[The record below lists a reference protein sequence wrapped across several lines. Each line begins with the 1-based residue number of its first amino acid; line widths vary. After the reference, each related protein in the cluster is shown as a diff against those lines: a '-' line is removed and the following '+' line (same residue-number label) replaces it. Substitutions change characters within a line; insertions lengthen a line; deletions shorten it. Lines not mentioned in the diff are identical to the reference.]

1 MGDQWNNL
9 NTLIRISYF
18 LQWQNG
24 DKYQIVRETYLKT
37 VTCLKFQSV
46 CNLTREAAAVSPYWR
61 TTQDS
66 WVRNKGLWYSLLS
79 RKKGSR
85 SASAAHALSP
95 VQEEEQLSRCC
106 TQGSPVSQMRKL
118 RASSASHAKLLTG
131 LLAWLAFA
139 PRKTLPLLCRTANK
153 SALCPRKEVF
163 FSSKDVCYKIILEN
177 ILQNKGAETFKTHKD
192 LIASQHWRP
201 YKCIHTMWDR
211 VVRANHFSEG
221 YSIKWE
227 KYLWSTMTYKI
238 THTHTQRER
247 ESKPN
252 YIWYCFSISR

>member
-1 MGDQWNNL
+1 MGGSVEQLKYTDTYQLLPSVTKWRQISNSKRNL
-9 NTLIRISYF
+9 FKNCDMSEISICLQPNQRGCCSFTILKNDTRLLGQKQRTLILSAQQEEG
-18 LQWQNG
+18 LQ
-24 DKYQIVRETYLKT
+24 
-37 VTCLKFQSV
+37 
-46 CNLTREAAAVSPYWR
+46 VS
-61 TTQDS
+61 
-66 WVRNKGLWYSLLS
+66 LS
-79 RKKGSR
+79 RPCPLPSPRGR
-85 SASAAHALSP
+85 AAQQMLHTGQP
-95 VQEEEQLSRCC
+95 CVPDEE
-106 TQGSPVSQMRKL
+106 TQG
-118 RASSASHAKLLTG
+118 SSASHANLLTG

-227 KYLWSTMTYKI
+227 KYLWSTMTCKTQVPTPQSYK
-238 THTHTQRER
+238 HTHKER
-247 ESKPN
+247 KQT
-252 YIWYCFSISR
+252 